1 MAVMTEAREQAIR
14 DLTRHCGDGRL
25 TLDEL
30 EERIE
35 EVHRATTDAEVLHAL
50 RELPVISHD
59 PVTPPVSEPAYRYE
73 DEDDVDERSYE
84 HVIPDDVL
92 SPPPLPGGRCGPAI
106 KHHRREDA
114 SGIEK
119 TLRTVWVISGFIAI
133 FNGLWWLAIILWFV
147 IPKLVLPNLR
157 RI

>member
-1 MAVMTEAREQAIR
+1 MAVMTESREQAIR
-14 DLTRHCGDGRL
+14 DLTRHCGDGRI
-25 TLDEL
+25 TLGEL
-30 EERIE
+30 EERID
-35 EVHRATTDAEVLHAL
+35 EVNRATTDEEIRHAL
-50 RELPVISHD
+50 RELPVVAHD
-59 PVTPPVSEPAYRYE
+59 PVAPPVDEPVYR

-92 SPPPLPGGRCGPAI
+92 SPPPLPGGSCGPALRR
-106 KHHRREDA
+106 HRREDA
-114 SGIEK
+114 TGIEK

-147 IPKLVLPNLR
+147 VPKLVLPNLR

>member
-1 MAVMTEAREQAIR
+1 MTEAREQAIR
-14 DLTRHCGDGRL
+14 DLTRHCGDGRI

-35 EVHRATTDAEVLHAL
+35 EVHRATTDAEIQHAL
-50 RELPVISHD
+50 RELPVVRHD
-59 PVTPPVSEPAYRYE
+59 PVPPPVSEPAYRY
-73 DEDDVDERSYE
+73 DDVDDEYDYER
-84 HVIPDDVL
+84 VTPDAVL
-92 SPPPLPGGRCGPAI
+92 SPPPLPGGMCGPKI
-106 KHHRREDA
+106 KHHRHEDA

-147 IPKLVLPNLR
+147 LPKLVLPNLR